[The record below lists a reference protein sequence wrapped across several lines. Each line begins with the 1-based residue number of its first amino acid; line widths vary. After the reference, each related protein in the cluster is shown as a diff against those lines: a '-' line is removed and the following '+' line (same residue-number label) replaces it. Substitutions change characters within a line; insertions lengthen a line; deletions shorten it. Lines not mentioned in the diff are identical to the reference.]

1 MISKL
6 SDAIAR
12 SIRHDEIAHVDL
24 SALALA
30 LRAEAYSAG
39 DTEMGDM
46 CAVVVDVLRGDGTV
60 KEYDDGCTTYAEA
73 QGDVMRCLLDCGGM
87 HAVNCDDVEN
97 NDTWEM
103 WGTTEDGDYRV
114 HIRLDR

>member
-24 SALALA
+24 
-30 LRAEAYSAG
+30 G
-39 DTEMGDM
+39 D
-46 CAVVVDVLRGDGTV
+46 
-60 KEYDDGCTTYAEA
+60 
-73 QGDVMRCLLDCGGM
+73 LLDREQTAEYRTASNEWDM
-87 HAVNCDDVEN
+87 HAFGGWRRHLVRGLLSRARHQGAHCYDAFDDVEN